1 MGDCGQGRF
10 RNRQHLSQLEYLLW
24 GEVHVFSDH
33 RNLTYIFNPEVCV
46 TSVTKA
52 MAQRLENWK
61 AVLGQ
66 YRYAIEH
73 IPGER
78 NCWGDL
84 LSRWVKVLARRF
96 VLLLFTARVMQMI
109 RYPR

>member
-1 MGDCGQGRF
+1 MLHEPLAF
-10 RNRQHLSQLEYLLW
+10 LSGSFNGSQLRWVTVVNQYFAIVSTLRRLEYLLW
-24 GEVHVFSDH
+24 GGGHIFADH
-33 RNLTYIFNPEVCV
+33 RNLTYIFNPEACV

-73 IPGER
+73 IPGD
-78 NCWGDL
+78 C
-84 LSRWVKVLARRF
+84 LAG
-96 VLLLFTARVMQMI
+96 
-109 RYPR
+109 